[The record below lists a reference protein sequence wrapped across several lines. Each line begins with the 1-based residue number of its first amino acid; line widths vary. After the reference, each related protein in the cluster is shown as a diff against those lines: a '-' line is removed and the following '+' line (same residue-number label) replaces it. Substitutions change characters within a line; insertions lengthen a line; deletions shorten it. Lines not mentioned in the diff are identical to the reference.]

1 MTAHDGPREA
11 STILIVD
18 DDDQVRTT
26 LAKLLSRIGLEVRQE
41 SSGERGLAAARAQ
54 RPDLVILD
62 VHLPD
67 ISGYE
72 LCSELRLQFGDE
84 LPIVMVSGM
93 KTDGLDRSAGLLLG
107 ADDFVV
113 KPVDIDDLRARVRRL
128 LARAPRHFE
137 PAAAPPHDLT
147 HRELEVLGLLAAG
160 NKPAQIAAE
169 LVLSPKTVST
179 HLQHIFAKL
188 GVNSQGQAV
197 AVALRDKLVG

>member
-1 MTAHDGPREA
+1 MTARSDAPDE

-18 DDDQVRTT
+18 DDDQVRST
-26 LAKLLSRIGLEVRQE
+26 LAKLLARIGLEVRQE

-72 LCSELRLQFGDE
+72 LCRELRLQFGDE

-113 KPVDIDDLRARVRRL
+113 KPVDVDDLRARVRRL
-128 LARAPRHFE
+128 LARGPRHSK
-137 PAAAPPHDLT
+137 PAAAPHDLT
-147 HRELEVLGLLAAG
+147 HRELEVLGLLVAG

-197 AVALRDKLVG
+197 AVALRDQLVG